1 MTHVRYIDRTRDYY
15 HSLGYDKA
23 YEWAHFDDVPFTPLA
38 KPLNQSRIALVSTSE
53 ISVRGDG
60 EVSLEEEAVGNVYS
74 IPSDTP
80 VDRLYSRQVDYD
92 KHATHLDDVNSYFP
106 ITRLQEFAEAGR
118 IGELAARCHGVYQKY
133 SQRRVLENDAPE
145 VLKRC
150 REDGVDAV
158 VLTPV

>member
-23 YEWAHFDDVPFTPLA
+23 YEWAHFADVPFAPLA
-38 KPLNQSRIALVSTSE
+38 KPLKHSRIALVSTSE
-53 ISVRGDG
+53 ISVRGEG
-60 EVSLEEEAVGNVYS
+60 EASLEEETVGNVYS
-74 IPSDTP
+74 IPSDIP

-106 ITRLQEFAEAGR
+106 ITRLQEFAAAGR
-118 IGELAARCHGVYQKY
+118 IGGLAARCHGVYQKY